1 MLVKI
6 IFLFLL
12 AMVLVALIGRAFFP
26 SSLPRVMQKRTDP
39 PRCAKCGRYLIGTKR
54 CDCGGKAK

>member
-1 MLVKI
+1 MLKI

-12 AMVLVALIGRAFFP
+12 AMAVVALLGRAFFP
-26 SSLPRVMQKRTDP
+26 TALPRVMQKRREA
-39 PRCAKCGRYLIGTKR
+39 PRCRKCGRYLIGTET